1 MTTEEFNEQ
10 IKTEGNT
17 LVDFW
22 AAWCGPCKMLG
33 PVVDQIDAENPNL
46 NVIKVDVDAS
56 RELAQEYN
64 IRSIPTLAIFREGKP
79 VALKTGAMPKVKL
92 QEWIDENAH

>member
-33 PVVDQIDAENPNL
+33 PMVDQIDAENPNL

-79 VALKTGAMPKVKL
+79 VALKTGAMPKAKL
-92 QEWIDENAH
+92 QEWIDENLH

>member
-1 MTTEEFNEQ
+1 MTTEEFKEQ

-22 AAWCGPCKMLG
+22 AVWCGPCKMLG

-79 VALKTGAMPKVKL
+79 VALKTGAMHKVKL